1 MRKGSEMGRGKLL
14 CGAGLFHA
22 DGAGRVHNYFEEM
35 EGNKKGQRPATV
47 VLHMNLQRSVLECGL
62 WEPLG
67 GSGGLQVMK
76 DVRLEP
82 F

>member
-14 CGAGLFHA
+14 CGAA
-22 DGAGRVHNYFEEM
+22 DGAGRLHKYFEEM
-35 EGNKKGQRPATV
+35 EGNNKGQRPAAV
-47 VLHMNLQRSVLECGL
+47 VLHMNLQRFVLVCAVGL